1 MENYSVKSKFL
12 FLDVD
17 GVLNSQ
23 DYIIN
28 HRTDPYPIDT
38 QKVSLVHEIQQRTGC
53 LIVISSLWRYSR
65 EALDALRSKGIDYY
79 GITHCG
85 SMSSFRGQDI
95 QDYCNQVS
103 NRIERIAILDDDSDF
118 YPHQKKSLF
127 KTSLKEG
134 LTKEIAE
141 KVIAHLGEVK

>member
-1 MENYSVKSKFL
+1 MKNKFL

-28 HRTDPYPIDT
+28 HRTERYPIDP
-38 QKVSLVHEIQQRTGC
+38 QKISLVHEIQQRTGC

-79 GITHCG
+79 GITPCG

-118 YPHQKKSLF
+118 YSHQKKALF
-127 KTSLKEG
+127 KTSFKEG

>member
-1 MENYSVKSKFL
+1 MSKLKIL

-17 GVLNSQ
+17 GVLNNEQ
-23 DYIIN
+23 YITD
-28 HRTDPYPIDT
+28 HRTDPYPLDI
-38 QKVSLVHEIQQRTGC
+38 QKISLVNQIKQKTGC
-53 LIVISSLWRYSR
+53 YIVISSLWRYSR
-65 EALDALRSKGIDYY
+65 EALDVLRSKGIDYY
-79 GITHCG
+79 GITPCG

-103 NRIERIAILDDDSDF
+103 NRIERIAILDNDSDF
-118 YPHQKKSLF
+118 YSHQKKALF
-127 KTSLKEG
+127 KTSFKEG